1 MARKEFVSSLPV
13 VMVADEKQA
22 AKVATAVETPEPG
35 GFRVGIWIGM
45 LLGML
50 TGGLAGAVTML
61 LLAPQSGQRT
71 RAKLRRQ
78 GVELREQM
86 ADSMEDA
93 MGQAG
98 DRAHQITHDVRR
110 QAAKL
115 EHRGQVMFD
124 GQMDN
129 LTTMV
134 EAGKD
139 AVQSIRE

>member
-1 MARKEFVSSLPV
+1 MARKEFVNRLPV
-13 VMVADEKQA
+13 VMVADEEQA
-22 AKVATAVETPEPG
+22 AKADTRVEAHESG
-35 GFRVGIWIGM
+35 DFRIGMWIGM
-45 LLGML
+45 FIGML

-78 GVELREQM
+78 SHELREQM
-86 ADSMEDA
+86 VDSMEDA

-98 DRAHQITHDVRR
+98 DKAHQITHDVRK
-110 QAAKL
+110 QAEKL

-124 GQMDN
+124 GQMDH
-129 LTTMV
+129 LSTMV

>member
-110 QAAKL
+110 QAEKL